1 MACGQARTCCCCL
14 VPGSVC
20 QQQQHQY
27 SVSRPEPAEDAEI
40 DVPAGKIDLVSHV
53 GGFLDSRFK
62 GQCRCASHPG
72 AGPPPLA
79 CRKMACAGGPPA
91 LVWGPPCLPSS
102 LGGGGPGSSKDQP
115 WCGFPP
121 ACLSSRWRLR
131 EQQGSGEAMGACGPP
146 AGRGRDS
153 ALAGLFRSP
162 PTLHTARL
170 CGLCQPS
177 GNGLYTLRGK
187 GLPQLAGFC
196 SWHATSR

>member
-1 MACGQARTCCCCL
+1 MRLPSWC
-14 VPGSVC
+14 
-20 QQQQHQY
+20 
-27 SVSRPEPAEDAEI
+27 
-40 DVPAGKIDLVSHV
+40 
-53 GGFLDSRFK
+53 
-62 GQCRCASHPG
+62 
-72 AGPPPLA
+72 GPPPLA

-196 SWHATSR
+196 SWHATSRQGRAGSSQPRTATPPGVIADLSPAGDCLPLQPSA